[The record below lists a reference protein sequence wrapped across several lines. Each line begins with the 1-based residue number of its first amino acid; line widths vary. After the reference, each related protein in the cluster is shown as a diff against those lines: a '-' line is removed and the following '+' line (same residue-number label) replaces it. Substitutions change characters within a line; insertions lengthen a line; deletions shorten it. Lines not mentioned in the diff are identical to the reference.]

1 MKGHNMRK
9 FNTVKQL
16 AAMLWVV
23 LGLVMLSQTAPAQ
36 EDIKASLF
44 KDATEAMQNAKKNQ
58 ADVLSPNNFAKAMD
72 YYQDAEKDFQQGR
85 NLEDIRRK
93 LRAAI
98 AYFGKANEVRKL
110 AEVTFVSTI
119 KARND
124 ALNADAPTYASN
136 EWQEAEK
143 KFADAAGKLEDGNVN
158 SAKRKAAEAEAEYR
172 KAELSAI
179 KTNYLQET
187 WQLLEQ
193 AKKMKVKDRAPKTL
207 ARAQDLV
214 QRAEKELNENR
225 YDTDVARNLAQQAKY
240 EAKHAL
246 YLSNYI
252 QQTKKQKVSEEDIL
266 LQAEAPLQKIAA
278 EMDLVAEFDNG
289 IEFATQKIIDKIH
302 EYQDLINQYSQEIAD
317 LKQQNSDLTAR
328 IEELEA
334 QLGTVAQQQSEL
346 QKRMEAQARIR
357 QQFQEVEKMFN
368 RDEARV
374 LREGNDIIIRM
385 VGLNFASG
393 KAVIEPR
400 YFSLLSKVQN
410 AINIFP
416 GSEITVE
423 GHTDSFGGDEVNL
436 RLSQERAEAVR
447 QYLLANMRNLSADQV
462 KAVGYGESKPIA
474 NNETAEGRAKNR
486 RIDIVIT
493 PKLDTQVE

>member
-1 MKGHNMRK
+1 MHHLKDIK
-9 FNTVKQL
+9 PLTVL
-16 AAMLWVV
+16 MLLL
-23 LGLVMLSQTAPAQ
+23 LGLIFTSQSALTQ
-36 EDIKASLF
+36 EAIKTSLF
-44 KDATEAMQNAKKNQ
+44 KDATESMQNAKKNQ

-72 YYQDAEKDFQQGR
+72 FYQEAEKDFQQGR

-93 LRAAI
+93 LKAAI
-98 AYFGKANEVRKL
+98 AYFGRANEVRKL

-119 KARND
+119 KSRND
-124 ALNADAPTYASN
+124 AINADAPTYAAK
-136 EWQEAEK
+136 EWEEAEK
-143 KFADAAGKLEDGNVN
+143 KFAEAAGKLEDGNVN
-158 SAKRKAAEAEAEYR
+158 SAKRKAAEAETEYR
-172 KAELSAI
+172 KAELNAI

-193 AKKMKVKDRAPKTL
+193 AQKMKVKDRAPKTL

-240 EAKHAL
+240 EAKHAI

-266 LQAEAPLQKIAA
+266 LSAEAPLQKIAA
-278 EMDLVAEFDNG
+278 QMDLVAEFDNG
-289 IEFATQKIIDKIH
+289 IEFATQIIVDKIH

-328 IEELEA
+328 VEELEK

-357 QQFQEVEKMFN
+357 KQFQEVEKMFT
-368 RDEARV
+368 REEARV

-416 GSEITVE
+416 GSEIIVE
-423 GHTDSFGGDEVNL
+423 GHTDSFGSDAANL

-447 QYLLANMRNLSADQV
+447 QYLLANMQTLSTEHV

-486 RIDIVIT
+486 RIDIVIS
-493 PKLDTQVE
+493 PKLDGQVE